1 MAVQQHGWTEKR
13 FETLIGRL
21 LRIGVILSAT
31 IVFLGGV
38 HYLFQ
43 HQGPA
48 QSFQV
53 FHGEPENLR
62 HVSGIV
68 DFAIGLH
75 SRGFIQLGLLI
86 LIATPVARVA
96 FSVIGFAGE
105 RDWLYVGVTLTVLTL
120 LLYGLAFS

>member
-1 MAVQQHGWTEKR
+1 MAAQQHGWTEKR
-13 FETLIGRL
+13 FEILIGQL
-21 LRIGVILSAT
+21 LRIGVMLSAA
-31 IVFLGGV
+31 IVFAGGV

-43 HQGPA
+43 HPGSAP
-48 QSFQV
+48 SFHV

-68 DFAIGLH
+68 DFAIRLH

-96 FSVIGFAGE
+96 FSVVGFAGE
-105 RDWLYVGVTLTVLTL
+105 RDGLYVGVTLTVLAL
-120 LLYGLAFS
+120 LLYSFAFS